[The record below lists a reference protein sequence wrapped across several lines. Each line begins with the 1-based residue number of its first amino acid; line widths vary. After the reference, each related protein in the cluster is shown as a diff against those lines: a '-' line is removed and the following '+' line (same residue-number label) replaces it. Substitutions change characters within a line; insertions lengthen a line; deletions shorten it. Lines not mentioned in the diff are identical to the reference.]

1 MSQGRPLQSEPR
13 TGEKGA
19 AHREE
24 EKMAQV
30 RLMRFDSLG
39 EDLLVLWCCYGHRI
53 DELS

>member
-24 EKMAQV
+24 EKVAHV
-30 RLMRFDSLG
+30 RLMKFDSPR

>member
-24 EKMAQV
+24 EKVAQV
-30 RLMRFDSLG
+30 RLMRIDSHG
-39 EDLLVLWCCYGHRI
+39 EDLLVLSAAI
-53 DELS
+53 DTELMSFL